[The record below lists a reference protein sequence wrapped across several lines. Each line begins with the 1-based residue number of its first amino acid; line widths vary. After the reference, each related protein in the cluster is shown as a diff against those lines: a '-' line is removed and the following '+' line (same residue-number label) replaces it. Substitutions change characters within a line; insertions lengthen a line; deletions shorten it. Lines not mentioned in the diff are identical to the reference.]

1 MAILVRTTPL
11 RPYGMEQ
18 PSADERGDAVTRS
31 GPAAPGPARPA
42 PSARPPAPA
51 ETERRS
57 ASAAR
62 APAQTVRMR
71 RRSRPAIPPRRGHS
85 RSGCP
90 ATRLRGE
97 RPPGRPGI
105 RWRPIARVPAWR
117 RGRRGSNSSARL
129 ATVASS
135 IAMRAPAPLTAAIF
149 QIRAGMRGGAGVVV
163 LKPWRDRWP
172 SGARRQGS
180 GVPSRSRFR
189 PLVSIRNSQVTRAP
203 SIEVPARM

>member
-1 MAILVRTTPL
+1 MATLVRTTLL

-18 PSADERGDAVTRS
+18 PPAGEQGDAVTRS
-31 GPAAPGPARPA
+31 GPVAPGPARPA
-42 PSARPPAPA
+42 PSARQPAPA

-62 APAQTVRMR
+62 APAHTVRMR
-71 RRSRPAIPPRRGHS
+71 RRNRPTTPPRRSHS

-90 ATRLRGE
+90 ATRPRGE
-97 RPPGRPGI
+97 RSPGRPGI

-117 RGRRGSNSSARL
+117 QGRRGW
-129 ATVASS
+129 
-135 IAMRAPAPLTAAIF
+135 
-149 QIRAGMRGGAGVVV
+149 IRAQDWPPSKVRDGA
-163 LKPWRDRWP
+163 KPWRDRWP
-172 SGARRQGS
+172 SGTRRQGS